1 MFAGNFSPAQSLPTA
16 LEAMAIVKNTPG
28 TPSCRLLLVGDGMSR
43 AALEQQ
49 AQQLE
54 LGDSVRFYG
63 SVAPTAVP
71 ALAGACDALLV
82 SLSDSPD
89 LGLTIPAK
97 LASCMAAAKPLL
109 VSINGEGAAAAAE
122 SGGALVSPACDAA
135 ALAEN
140 LLALAKLSAEDRAA
154 MGQKAFAYYHSNY
167 RRDLLLQKLEDFL
180 F

>member
-1 MFAGNFSPAQSLPTA
+1 MVPSLEKLASRTASDSSGASGSIPNNAQGP
-16 LEAMAIVKNTPG
+16 
-28 TPSCRLLLVGDGMSR
+28 
-43 AALEQQ
+43 LEQQ
-49 AQQLE
+49 AKELA

-63 SVAPTAVP
+63 SVKPTEIP

-109 VSINGEGAAAAAE
+109 VSINGEGAAAAAQ

-135 ALAEN
+135 ALAES
-140 LLALAKLSAEDRAA
+140 LLRLAAMPAETRAA
-154 MGQKAFAYYHSNY
+154 MGQKAFAYYRDNY
-167 RRDLLLQKLEDFL
+167 RRAMLLNKLENFL